1 MRSHWSSYVWRLLWL
16 AGLFVLINSSFTLG
30 LSIQK
35 KVDESFIIDPL
46 FWFDTLAPLVFGVY
60 LSLLFMKGWTLKIH
74 KPLFLCVTIPC
85 LILSLY
91 VPSVYTFSPNIEHL
105 PNPFWLLS
113 RDGFRIIPIVAGLT
127 LFPSLLGAKR
137 ENIYGEW

>member
-1 MRSHWSSYVWRLLWL
+1 MRPYSIWTSYVWKLLWL
-16 AGLFVLINSSFTLG
+16 AGLFALIISSSNLG

-35 KVDESFIIDPL
+35 KVDATFIIEPL
-46 FWFDTLAPLVFGVY
+46 FWFDTIAPIVFGIY
-60 LSLLFMKGWTLKIH
+60 LSLLFVKGWAFKIH

-91 VPSVYTFSPNIEHL
+91 VPSVYTFFPNVENL
-105 PNPFWLLS
+105 PDPYWLLS

-127 LFPSLLGAKR
+127 LFPSLFGAKR
-137 ENIYGEW
+137 DSM